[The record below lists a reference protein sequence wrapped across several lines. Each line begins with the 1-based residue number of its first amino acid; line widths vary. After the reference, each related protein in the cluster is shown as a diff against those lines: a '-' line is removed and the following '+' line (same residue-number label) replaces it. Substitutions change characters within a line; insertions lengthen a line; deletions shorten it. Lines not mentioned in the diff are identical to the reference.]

1 MEAGSVLLSRNLEW
15 FIFNGSSTSSPSML
29 NNSMHSPLPEES
41 FLVSGRPRRAFGT
54 VGVVIIVLITSCISL
69 LTVLGN
75 VLVLLSIKVN
85 RNLRTINNYF
95 LFSLACSDLIVGVF
109 SMNLYIVYAVK
120 GYWPLGPQ
128 MCDLWLVVDYVVSN
142 ASVMNLLLI
151 CFDRYF
157 CVTRPLSYPTKRT
170 ARWAGVMIAV
180 AWLQSLLL
188 WAPAI
193 LLWQAG
199 RDSSKVPEGQCYIL
213 LLSNP
218 AVTLA
223 TTIPAFYIP
232 VVIMMVLYTRISL
245 ASQRR
250 VCKLKSESANLLK
263 PSKTSG
269 GTPTENPDL
278 VNDIKPDETCS
289 FKRDLDLVRTKQLC
303 SMPSVEFSKTDYSLD
318 SSPEASV
325 EDRGLDAETLRP
337 KSLAGCT
344 ETSRTTQPHSF
355 PNHTTIKVQRQTSHV
370 VFKNARRKALRE
382 RKVTKTVLAV
392 LLAFIVTW
400 MPYSV
405 MVLIGTFC
413 RWCVPEI
420 LWMVG
425 YFLCYVNSTVNPV
438 CYALCNATFKR
449 TFKRLLMCKF
459 KNLTLK

>member
-1 MEAGSVLLSRNLEW
+1 MEAGSVLFSRDFEW
-15 FIFNGSSTSSPSML
+15 FVFNGSSTSSSIML
-29 NNSMHSPLPEES
+29 NSSIHSPLLEES
-41 FLVSGRPRRAFGT
+41 YLISGRPRRAFGI
-54 VGVVIIVLITSCISL
+54 VGVVVIVLITSCISL

-120 GYWPLGPQ
+120 GYWPLGPH

-170 ARWAGVMIAV
+170 AKWAGVMIAA

-199 RDSSKVPEGQCYIL
+199 RDRSKVPEGQCYIL
-213 LLSNP
+213 LLANP

-232 VVIMMVLYTRISL
+232 VVIMMVLYTKISL

-250 VCKLKSESANLLK
+250 VHKLKPESTNLLD

-269 GTPTENPDL
+269 GTSTGNPDL
-278 VNDIKPDETCS
+278 VNNIKPDDSCS
-289 FKRDLDLVRTKQLC
+289 FKRDLKLVRMKRLF
-303 SMPSVEFSKTDYSLD
+303 SVEFSKTDDSLD
-318 SSPEASV
+318 LSPDASM
-325 EDRGLDAETLRP
+325 EGRELDAETSRQKTLT
-337 KSLAGCT
+337 ACV
-344 ETSRTTQPHSF
+344 ETRRTTQPHCF
-355 PNHTTIKVQRQTSHV
+355 QNHTAIHVQASKVVS
-370 VFKNARRKALRE
+370 KNARQKALRE

-400 MPYSV
+400 TPYSV

-425 YFLCYVNSTVNPV
+425 YFMCYVNSTVNPV
-438 CYALCNATFKR
+438 CYALCNVTFKR
-449 TFKRLLMCKF
+449 TFKQLLMCKF
-459 KNLTLK
+459 RNLTLK

>member
-1 MEAGSVLLSRNLEW
+1 METGSVVFSRDFEW
-15 FIFNGSSTSSPSML
+15 FVFNGSSISSSIML
-29 NNSMHSPLPEES
+29 NSSMHSPLPEES
-41 FLVSGRPRRAFGT
+41 YLVSGRPRHAFGT
-54 VGVVIIVLITSCISL
+54 VGVVVIILITGCISL

-95 LFSLACSDLIVGVF
+95 LFSLACSDFIVGVF
-109 SMNLYIVYAVK
+109 SMNLYIVYAIK
-120 GYWPLGPQ
+120 GYWPFGPQ

-170 ARWAGVMIAV
+170 ARWAGVMIAA

-199 RDSSKVPEGQCYIL
+199 RDRSKVPEGQCYIL
-213 LLSNP
+213 LLANP

-232 VVIMMVLYTRISL
+232 VVIMTVLYTKISL

-250 VCKLKSESANLLK
+250 VHKLKSESANLLD

-269 GTPTENPDL
+269 GMSTANPDL
-278 VNDIKPDETCS
+278 VNEIKPDDSCIL
-289 FKRDLDLVRTKQLC
+289 KRDSKFVRMKRLF
-303 SMPSVEFSKTDYSLD
+303 SVEFSRTDDSLD
-318 SSPEASV
+318 SSPDASM
-325 EDRGLDAETLRP
+325 EERGLDAENSRP
-337 KSLAGCT
+337 KTLTACV
-344 ETSRTTQPHSF
+344 ETSRTTQPHCF
-355 PNHTTIKVQRQTSHV
+355 QNHTAIQIQGQASKAVS
-370 VFKNARRKALRE
+370 KNARRKALRE

-400 MPYSV
+400 TPYSV
-405 MVLIGTFC
+405 MVLIGTVC

-425 YFLCYVNSTVNPV
+425 YFMCYVNSTVNPV
-438 CYALCNATFKR
+438 CYTLCNATFKR
-449 TFKRLLMCKF
+449 TFKQLLMCKF
-459 KNLTLK
+459 RNLTLK

>member
-1 MEAGSVLLSRNLEW
+1 METGSVAFSRDFES
-15 FIFNGSSTSSPSML
+15 FVSNGSSTSSSIMFNSSMQSPS
-29 NNSMHSPLPEES
+29 PEES
-41 FLVSGRPRRAFGT
+41 YLVLGKPRHSFGT
-54 VGVVIIVLITSCISL
+54 VGVVFIILITSCISL

-75 VLVLLSIKVN
+75 VLVLLSFKVN

-157 CVTRPLSYPTKRT
+157 CVTRPLSYPAKRT
-170 ARWAGVMIAV
+170 ARWAGVMIAA

-193 LLWQAG
+193 LLWQTG
-199 RDSSKVPEGQCYIL
+199 QDRSKVPEGQCYIL
-213 LLSNP
+213 LLANP

-232 VVIMMVLYTRISL
+232 VVIMVVLYTRISL

-250 VCKLKSESANLLK
+250 VHKLKPEFANLLE
-263 PSKTSG
+263 PSKASG
-269 GTPTENPDL
+269 GTSAANPDL
-278 VNDIKPDETCS
+278 VNDIKPNETCS
-289 FKRDLDLVRTKQLC
+289 FKLDSELIRMKH
-303 SMPSVEFSKTDYSLD
+303 PSSAEFSKMDYSLD
-318 SSPEASV
+318 SSPDASV
-325 EDRGLDAETLRP
+325 EELDAET
-337 KSLAGCT
+337 
-344 ETSRTTQPHSF
+344 SRQCRTMQPHCLQ
-355 PNHTTIKVQRQTSHV
+355 NHTTIQVQSQASKVVS
-370 VFKNARRKALRE
+370 KNARQKALRE
-382 RKVTKTVLAV
+382 RKVTKTILAV

-400 MPYSV
+400 TPYSV

-425 YFLCYVNSTVNPV
+425 YFMCYVNSMVNPV

-459 KNLTLK
+459 RNLASK

>member
-1 MEAGSVLLSRNLEW
+1 MSSTIPLYNLIYNEITFLIAGSSN
-15 FIFNGSSTSSPSML
+15 SST
-29 NNSMHSPLPEES
+29 HTPLPEES
-41 FLVSGRPRRAFGT
+41 LFVSGSPRRVLGT
-54 VGVVIIVLITSCISL
+54 VGMVTIILLTGSVSL

-109 SMNLYIVYAVK
+109 SMNLYIVYVVK

-170 ARWAGVMIAV
+170 ARWAGAMITV

-199 RDSSKVPEGQCYIL
+199 RDRSKVPEGQCYIL
-213 LLSNP
+213 LLANP

-232 VVIMMVLYTRISL
+232 VVIMTVLYTRISL
-245 ASQRR
+245 ASQRQ
-250 VCKLKSESANLLK
+250 VHKLKPESANLLHPFK
-263 PSKTSG
+263 PSGVKS
-269 GTPTENPDL
+269 PANPDL
-278 VNDIKPDETCS
+278 VNDIKPCS
-289 FKRDLDLVRTKQLC
+289 CKQELDLGRTKQLF
-303 SMPSVEFSKTDYSLD
+303 SLPSVEFSKTEYSMD
-318 SSPEASV
+318 SSPDVSA
-325 EDRGLDAETLRP
+325 EDRGLDAEASRL
-337 KSLAGCT
+337 KNST
-344 ETSRTTQPHSF
+344 EMNRKTQADCLQT
-355 PNHTTIKVQRQTSHV
+355 NGVVQVQRQTSNMV
-370 VFKNARRKALRE
+370 SKNAKRKALRE

-392 LLAFIVTW
+392 LLAFIITW
-400 MPYSV
+400 TPYSV

-413 RWCVPEI
+413 RWCVPEV

-425 YFLCYVNSTVNPV
+425 YFLCYVNSTVNPL

-449 TFKRLLMCKF
+449 TFKRLLRCKF
-459 KNLTLK
+459 KNLNLK

>member
-1 MEAGSVLLSRNLEW
+1 METGSVAFSRDFES
-15 FIFNGSSTSSPSML
+15 FVSNGSSTNSSTTLNSSMQ
-29 NNSMHSPLPEES
+29 SPLPEES
-41 FLVSGRPRRAFGT
+41 YLVLRKPRHSFGT
-54 VGVVIIVLITSCISL
+54 VGVVFIILITSCISL

-75 VLVLLSIKVN
+75 VLVLLSFKVN

-170 ARWAGVMIAV
+170 ARWAGVMIAA

-193 LLWQAG
+193 LLWQTG
-199 RDSSKVPEGQCYIL
+199 RDRSKVPEGQCYIL
-213 LLSNP
+213 LLANP

-232 VVIMMVLYTRISL
+232 VVIMVVLYTRISL

-250 VCKLKSESANLLK
+250 VHKLKPEFANLLE
-263 PSKTSG
+263 PSKASG
-269 GTPTENPDL
+269 GTSAANPDL
-278 VNDIKPDETCS
+278 VSDIKPNETCS
-289 FKRDLDLVRTKQLC
+289 FKLDSTLIRMKH
-303 SMPSVEFSKTDYSLD
+303 PSSAEFSKMDYSLD
-318 SSPEASV
+318 SSPDASA
-325 EDRGLDAETLRP
+325 EELDAETSRRKTLT
-337 KSLAGCT
+337 GCA
-344 ETSRTTQPHSF
+344 ETSRTMQPHCLQ
-355 PNHTTIKVQRQTSHV
+355 NHTTIQVQSQASKVVS
-370 VFKNARRKALRE
+370 KNARQKALRE
-382 RKVTKTVLAV
+382 RKVTKTILAV

-400 MPYSV
+400 TPYSV

-425 YFLCYVNSTVNPV
+425 YFMCYVNSTVNPV

-449 TFKRLLMCKF
+449 TFKRLLICKF
-459 KNLTLK
+459 RNLASK

>member
-1 MEAGSVLLSRNLEW
+1 MEAGSVVFSRDSQW
-15 FIFNGSSTSSPSML
+15 FVFNGSSNSST
-29 NNSMHSPLPEES
+29 HTPLLEES
-41 FLVSGRPRRAFGT
+41 LSVSGSPRRVLGS
-54 VGVVIIVLITSCISL
+54 VGMVLIILLTGSISL

-109 SMNLYIVYAVK
+109 SMNLYIVYVVK

-170 ARWAGVMIAV
+170 ARWAGAMITV

-199 RDSSKVPEGQCYIL
+199 RDRSKVPEGQCYIL
-213 LLSNP
+213 LLANP

-232 VVIMMVLYTRISL
+232 VIIMTVLYTRISL
-245 ASQRR
+245 ASQRQ
-250 VCKLKSESANLLK
+250 VHKLKPESANLLY
-263 PSKTSG
+263 PSKTSRVKSLA
-269 GTPTENPDL
+269 NPDL
-278 VNDIKPDETCS
+278 VNDIKPCS
-289 FKRDLDLVRTKQLC
+289 CKQELDLGRTKQLF
-303 SMPSVEFSKTDYSLD
+303 SLPSVEFSKTEYSMD
-318 SSPEASV
+318 SSPDVSAEH
-325 EDRGLDAETLRP
+325 RGLDAEASRL
-337 KSLAGCT
+337 KNST
-344 ETSRTTQPHSF
+344 ETNRKTQADCLQTNSGVQ
-355 PNHTTIKVQRQTSHV
+355 VQRQTSNMV
-370 VFKNARRKALRE
+370 SKNAKRKALRE

-392 LLAFIVTW
+392 LLAFIITW
-400 MPYSV
+400 TPYSV

-413 RWCVPEI
+413 RWCVPEV

-449 TFKRLLMCKF
+449 TFKRLLRCKF
-459 KNLTLK
+459 KNLALK

>member
-1 MEAGSVLLSRNLEW
+1 MEVGSVVLSRDFEW
-15 FIFNGSSTSSPSML
+15 FVSNGSSTSSPSML
-29 NNSMHSPLPEES
+29 NSSMPEES
-41 FLVSGRPRRAFGT
+41 YLVSGRPRRAFGT
-54 VGVVIIVLITSCISL
+54 FGVVVIILISSCISL

-170 ARWAGVMIAV
+170 ARWAGVMIAA

-199 RDSSKVPEGQCYIL
+199 RDRRNVSEGQCYIL
-213 LLSNP
+213 LLANP

-232 VVIMMVLYTRISL
+232 VVIMTVLYTRISL

-250 VCKLKSESANLLK
+250 VCKLKSESANLLN
-263 PSKTSG
+263 PSKTNG
-269 GTPTENPDL
+269 GTSTANPDL
-278 VNDIKPDETCS
+278 VNDIKPEETCPL
-289 FKRDLDLVRTKQLC
+289 KRDSDLVKRERLC

-318 SSPEASV
+318 SSPDACV
-325 EDRGLDAETLRP
+325 EDQGLDAQTLRA
-337 KSLAGCT
+337 KSLTGCT
-344 ETSRTTQPHSF
+344 DTSRTTQPYCF
-355 PNHTTIKVQRQTSHV
+355 PNHTTVQVQRQTSRV
-370 VFKNARRKALRE
+370 VSKNARRKALRE

-400 MPYSV
+400 TPYSV

>member
-1 MEAGSVLLSRNLEW
+1 METESAVFSRDSEW
-15 FIFNGSSTSSPSML
+15 FVFNGSSTSSSTML
-29 NNSMHSPLPEES
+29 NSSTHSPLPEES
-41 FLVSGRPRRAFGT
+41 YFVSGRPRRSFGT
-54 VGVVIIVLITSCISL
+54 VGVVVIIIITSCVSL

-75 VLVLLSIKVN
+75 ILVLLSIKVN

-120 GYWPLGPQ
+120 GYWPLGTQ

-170 ARWAGVMIAV
+170 AKWAGVMIAA

-199 RDSSKVPEGQCYIL
+199 RDRSKVQEGQCYIL
-213 LLSNP
+213 FLANP

-232 VVIMMVLYTRISL
+232 VIIMMVLYTRISL

-250 VCKLKSESANLLK
+250 VQKLKPESANLLE

-269 GTPTENPDL
+269 EMSTTNPDL
-278 VNDIKPDETCS
+278 VINIKPDEAS
-289 FKRDLDLVRTKQLC
+289 FQQDSKLIRMKRI
-303 SMPSVEFSKTDYSLD
+303 PSIEFSKTEFSLD
-318 SSPEASV
+318 SSPDASG
-325 EDRGLDAETLRP
+325 EDQGLHA
-337 KSLAGCT
+337 
-344 ETSRTTQPHSF
+344 ETSRPKTLTGCVETSGITQPHCFQICATLQVPVQAS
-355 PNHTTIKVQRQTSHV
+355 KVISR
-370 VFKNARRKALRE
+370 NARRKARRE

-392 LLAFIVTW
+392 LLAFIITW

-425 YFLCYVNSTVNPV
+425 YFMCYVNSTVNPM

-449 TFKRLLMCKF
+449 TFKRLLLCKF
-459 KNLTLK
+459 RNLTLK

>member
-1 MEAGSVLLSRNLEW
+1 METGSVIFSRDFE
-15 FIFNGSSTSSPSML
+15 SPHRS
-29 NNSMHSPLPEES
+29 
-41 FLVSGRPRRAFGT
+41 FGT
-54 VGVVIIVLITSCISL
+54 VGVVVIILITSCISL

-170 ARWAGVMIAV
+170 TRWAGVMIAV

-199 RDSSKVPEGQCYIL
+199 RDRSKVPEGQCYIL
-213 LLSNP
+213 LLDNP

-250 VCKLKSESANLLK
+250 VHKLKPEFANLLE
-263 PSKTSG
+263 PSKASG
-269 GTPTENPDL
+269 GTSTANPDL
-278 VNDIKPDETCS
+278 VISIKLNETCS
-289 FKRDLDLVRTKQLC
+289 FKQDSMLVRMKRL
-303 SMPSVEFSKTDYSLD
+303 PSVEFSKTDYFLD
-318 SSPEASV
+318 SSPDASA
-325 EDRGLDAETLRP
+325 EDQGLDAETSRP
-337 KSLAGCT
+337 KTSTGCA
-344 ETSRTTQPHSF
+344 ETSRTMQPHGLQ
-355 PNHTTIKVQRQTSHV
+355 NHTTFQVQSQASKVIS
-370 VFKNARRKALRE
+370 KNARRKALRE

-400 MPYSV
+400 TPYSV

-425 YFLCYVNSTVNPV
+425 YFMCYVNSTVNPV

-449 TFKRLLMCKF
+449 TFKRLLMS
-459 KNLTLK
+459 NQRGT

>member
-1 MEAGSVLLSRNLEW
+1 MLN
-15 FIFNGSSTSSPSML
+15 SST
-29 NNSMHSPLPEES
+29 HSPLPEKS
-41 FLVSGRPRRAFGT
+41 YFVSGKPHRSFGT
-54 VGVVIIVLITSCISL
+54 VGVVVIIIITSCISL

-75 VLVLLSIKVN
+75 ILVLLSIKVN
-85 RNLRTINNYF
+85 RNLRTINNHF

-157 CVTRPLSYPTKRT
+157 CVTRPLSYPIKRT
-170 ARWAGVMIAV
+170 AKWAGVMIAA

-188 WAPAI
+188 WAPVI

-199 RDSSKVPEGQCYIL
+199 RDRSKVPEGQCYIL
-213 LLSNP
+213 LLANP

-232 VVIMMVLYTRISL
+232 VIIMMVLYTRISL

-250 VCKLKSESANLLK
+250 VQKMKPESANLLE
-263 PSKTSG
+263 PSKKSGETS
-269 GTPTENPDL
+269 TTNPDL
-278 VNDIKPDETCS
+278 VIDIKPDETSS
-289 FKRDLDLVRTKQLC
+289 FKQDSKFVRMKRI
-303 SMPSVEFSKTDYSLD
+303 PSIEFSKTEYSLD
-318 SSPEASV
+318 SSPDPSG
-325 EDRGLDAETLRP
+325 EDQGLDAETSRP
-337 KSLAGCT
+337 KTLT
-344 ETSRTTQPHSF
+344 ECVETNGTTQPHCYQNSATLQV
-355 PNHTTIKVQRQTSHV
+355 PVQTS
-370 VFKNARRKALRE
+370 KAISKSARRKARRE

-400 MPYSV
+400 TPYSV

-425 YFLCYVNSTVNPV
+425 YFMCYVNSTVNPM

-449 TFKRLLMCKF
+449 TFKRLLLCKF
-459 KNLTLK
+459 RNLTLK

>member
-1 MEAGSVLLSRNLEW
+1 MEAGSDVWSRNLEW
-15 FIFNGSSTSSPSML
+15 FAFNGSSTSSSSML
-29 NNSMHSPLPEES
+29 NSSTHSPLPEDS
-41 FLVSGRPRRAFGT
+41 HLLSGRSRRALGT
-54 VGVVIIVLITSCISL
+54 VGVVVIILITSCINL

-95 LFSLACSDLIVGVF
+95 LFSLACSDLVVGAF
-109 SMNLYIVYAVK
+109 SMNLYLVYAVK

-128 MCDLWLVVDYVVSN
+128 MCNLWLVVDYVVSN

-170 ARWAGVMIAV
+170 AKWAGMMIAA
-180 AWLQSLLL
+180 AWLLSLLL

-193 LLWQAG
+193 LLWQSG
-199 RDSSKVPEGQCYIL
+199 RDKSKVPEGQCYIL
-213 LLSNP
+213 LLANP

-232 VVIMMVLYTRISL
+232 VVIMMVLYSRISL

-263 PSKTSG
+263 PSKTSE
-269 GTPTENPDL
+269 GTSSANPDL

-289 FKRDLDLVRTKQLC
+289 FKQDSDLVRSKRLC
-303 SMPSVEFSKTDYSLD
+303 SMPSVEFSKMDYSLD
-318 SSPEASV
+318 SSHDASA
-325 EDRGLDAETLRP
+325 EDRGLAGETMRP
-337 KSLAGCT
+337 KSLTGCT
-344 ETSRTTQPHSF
+344 ETSGTTQPHCF
-355 PNHTTIKVQRQTSHV
+355 PNPTTVQVQRQTS
-370 VFKNARRKALRE
+370 KAISNNARRKALRE

-400 MPYSV
+400 TPYSV

-459 KNLTLK
+459 SNLTLK

>member
-1 MEAGSVLLSRNLEW
+1 METGDVIFTRDFEW
-15 FIFNGSSTSSPSML
+15 LVFNGSSTSSSIML
-29 NNSMHSPLPEES
+29 NSSLHSPLPEELC
-41 FLVSGRPRRAFGT
+41 LVSGRPQRAFGT
-54 VGVVIIVLITSCISL
+54 VGVVVIIIITSCISL

-85 RNLRTINNYF
+85 RNLQTINNYF

-109 SMNLYIVYAVK
+109 SMNLYTVYAVK

-170 ARWAGVMIAV
+170 ARWAGVMIAA

-193 LLWQAG
+193 LLWQTG
-199 RDSSKVPEGQCYIL
+199 QDKSKVPEGQCYIL
-213 LLSNP
+213 LLANP

-232 VVIMMVLYTRISL
+232 VVIMTVLYTKISL

-250 VCKLKSESANLLK
+250 VHKLKPESANLLD

-269 GTPTENPDL
+269 VSSTANPDL
-278 VNDIKPDETCS
+278 VNDIKPDDPCT
-289 FKRDLDLVRTKQLC
+289 FKPDSKLVRMKRLF
-303 SMPSVEFSKTDYSLD
+303 SVEFSRTDDSLD
-318 SSPEASV
+318 SSPDASM
-325 EDRGLDAETLRP
+325 EERGLDAETSRP
-337 KSLAGCT
+337 KNSTACV
-344 ETSRTTQPHSF
+344 ETSRTRQPHCF
-355 PNHTTIKVQRQTSHV
+355 QNHTAIQVQGKTSKV
-370 VFKNARRKALRE
+370 VFKNAKALRE

-400 MPYSV
+400 TPYSV

-425 YFLCYVNSTVNPV
+425 YFMCYVNSTVNPV

-459 KNLTLK
+459 RNLTLK

>member
-1 MEAGSVLLSRNLEW
+1 METASVVFSRDFES
-15 FIFNGSSTSSPSML
+15 FVFNDSSTSSSIML
-29 NNSMHSPLPEES
+29 NSSMQSPLPEES
-41 FLVSGRPRRAFGT
+41 YLVLGKPRSSFGT
-54 VGVVIIVLITSCISL
+54 VGVVFIILVTSCISL

-170 ARWAGVMIAV
+170 ARCAGVMIAV

-199 RDSSKVPEGQCYIL
+199 RDRNKVPEGQCYIL

-232 VVIMMVLYTRISL
+232 VVIMMVLYTRLSL

-250 VCKLKSESANLLK
+250 VHKLKPEFTNLLE
-263 PSKTSG
+263 PSKASG
-269 GTPTENPDL
+269 GTSTANPDL
-278 VNDIKPDETCS
+278 VNDIKPNETCS
-289 FKRDLDLVRTKQLC
+289 FKQESKLVRIKRL
-303 SMPSVEFSKTDYSLD
+303 PSVEFSKTDYSLD
-318 SSPEASV
+318 SSPDASA
-325 EDRGLDAETLRP
+325 EDQVPDAETSRP
-337 KSLAGCT
+337 RTLTRCA
-344 ETSRTTQPHSF
+344 ETSKTMQPHCLQ
-355 PNHTTIKVQRQTSHV
+355 NHTTIQVQRQASKV
-370 VFKNARRKALRE
+370 VSKNARRKALRE

-400 MPYSV
+400 TPYSV
-405 MVLIGTFC
+405 MVLVGTFC

-425 YFLCYVNSTVNPV
+425 YFMCYVNSTVNPV

-459 KNLTLK
+459 RNLASK

>member
-1 MEAGSVLLSRNLEW
+1 MLNFRFVVA
-15 FIFNGSSTSSPSML
+15 GSSTSSSIML
-29 NNSMHSPLPEES
+29 NSSMHSPLPEES
-41 FLVSGRPRRAFGT
+41 YLVSGRPHRAFGT
-54 VGVVIIVLITSCISL
+54 LGVVVIILITSCISL

-170 ARWAGVMIAV
+170 ARWAGVMIAA

-199 RDSSKVPEGQCYIL
+199 RDRSKISEGQCYIL
-213 LLSNP
+213 LLANP

-232 VVIMMVLYTRISL
+232 VVIMMVLYTKISL

-250 VCKLKSESANLLK
+250 VHKLKPESANLLD

-269 GTPTENPDL
+269 GTSTANPDL
-278 VNDIKPDETCS
+278 VNDIKPNDLCT
-289 FKRDLDLVRTKQLC
+289 FKRDSKLVRMKRLF
-303 SMPSVEFSKTDYSLD
+303 SLEFSKTDDSLD
-318 SSPEASV
+318 SSPDASL
-325 EDRGLDAETLRP
+325 EERRLDDEISSPKTLT
-337 KSLAGCT
+337 ACV
-344 ETSRTTQPHSF
+344 ETSRTTQPHCF
-355 PNHTTIKVQRQTSHV
+355 QNHTSIQVQGQVYKVVS
-370 VFKNARRKALRE
+370 KNTRRKALRE

-425 YFLCYVNSTVNPV
+425 YFMCYVNSTVNPV

-459 KNLTLK
+459 RNLTLK